1 MTEGAGSFKPKRIG
15 IVQTL
20 KFHSVQLRET
30 FDVVAYVCEVAE
42 AREEFNEVFRA
53 RRNVGAFEALTEW
66 QAGDLAG
73 ACGDRRAH
81 EMLVDLDRAADIP
94 ASLFVMLDGEEHI
107 FLHQVVGQ
115 LRHRMA
121 RSGDAL
127 ADGVRR
133 EEVAQDDPEPVH
145 AGSMASG
152 FGPAES
158 TRLRP
163 TNLWAWGLILHGA
176 LESSPRDWGK
186 LFPRFWAAGSTV
198 GAARASLRDA
208 CRQAQDEAFTTADEA
223 YGATALERVTL
234 SLSKDEARLGV
245 TVRPFQRLSSRA
257 SRRRDPGSI
266 VGVSG
271 WLSGSRIAL
280 RASGM
285 TSGGGVN
292 HARSLGEKGLETG
305 RGKGLQS
312 LQIPHSTGC
321 MDSLARP
328 V

>member
-81 EMLVDLDRAADIP
+81 EMLVDLDRAGGIP
-94 ASLFVMLDGEEHI
+94 ASLFVMLEREEHI
-107 FLHQVVGQ
+107 LLYQVVGE

-158 TRLRP
+158 VRRYP
-163 TNLWAWGLILHGA
+163 TNRAASRLSLQEAVGKFSYGLGKAVSPVLGSGEHGRRCA
-176 LESSPRDWGK
+176 RISSR
-186 LFPRFWAAGSTV
+186 
-198 GAARASLRDA
+198 
-208 CRQAQDEAFTTADEA
+208 C
-223 YGATALERVTL
+223 
-234 SLSKDEARLGV
+234 LSKDEARLGA
-245 TVRPFQRLSSRA
+245 T
-257 SRRRDPGSI
+257 
-266 VGVSG
+266 
-271 WLSGSRIAL
+271 
-280 RASGM
+280 
-285 TSGGGVN
+285 
-292 HARSLGEKGLETG
+292 
-305 RGKGLQS
+305 
-312 LQIPHSTGC
+312 
-321 MDSLARP
+321 
-328 V
+328 

>member
-1 MTEGAGSFKPKRIG
+1 MTEGAGSFEPERIG

-30 FDVVAYVCEVAE
+30 FDVVAHACEVAE

-53 RRNVGAFEALTEW
+53 RWDAGAFEALAEW

-73 ACGDRRAH
+73 ACGDRGAH
-81 EMLVDLDRAADIP
+81 EMLVDLDRAGDIS
-94 ASLFVMLDGEEHI
+94 AGLFVMLDGEEHI

-176 LESSPRDWGK
+176 LESSPPDWGK
-186 LFPRFWAAGSTV
+186 LFPRFWAAGSTA

-245 TVRPFQRLSSRA
+245 TVRPFQRL
-257 SRRRDPGSI
+257 
-266 VGVSG
+266 
-271 WLSGSRIAL
+271 
-280 RASGM
+280 
-285 TSGGGVN
+285 
-292 HARSLGEKGLETG
+292 
-305 RGKGLQS
+305 
-312 LQIPHSTGC
+312 
-321 MDSLARP
+321 
-328 V
+328 